1 MLPLGVDDPRVIGE
15 FRLHA
20 QLGAGG
26 MGRVFLASSPGGRE
40 VAVKVVH
47 PYLARDDI
55 FRGRFR
61 REVAAARAVNGG
73 YAAPVI
79 AAGPD
84 DDPPWLATAYV
95 PGPSLQEAV
104 TATGPLPEDAALK
117 LAAGLAEALRAIHA
131 CGLVHRDLKPGNV
144 LLATDGP
151 HVIDF
156 GIARALDGTVLT
168 AAESALD
175 TPFMSPEQAQGLP
188 TGPASDVFSLGGVVY
203 FAATGD
209 GPFGTGHPAVMLYR
223 IMHTEPDLDRLPPGL
238 RDLAAACLA
247 KDPARRPAPAELA
260 TALTGSARPGNS
272 PEGFWPAPIARLIAD
287 HQSRPPADPP
297 SAAAE
302 PRPAVDPPS
311 AAEPPRVG
319 PSRAAPSPAEPPTEP
334 QPVEPQAAEPPTEPQ
349 PIEPHAAAP
358 PEPEAA
364 EPQAA
369 EPQAAEP
376 QAAEPEAA
384 EPQAAEPQTA
394 AALSGPEAAE
404 ARPHEPPPAVP
415 LPAELLPTAAA
426 PAPPAEATADTGP
439 PREVGRRRALATL
452 AGVAA
457 GGLAVAGWELI
468 RPSPLAPGTR
478 RLAAR
483 RALPPHQ
490 PGAKIWSYPVGGP
503 VEAVAAAGPIVFAGT
518 GENSVY
524 ALNATTGALIWRRE
538 ITHAVHDQLVLA
550 GNNVIIGD
558 GIGGGVYALEATTG
572 RQRWRVSSGA
582 VRGLA
587 AAGGVVYAGFAV
599 KSHTTGGV
607 TALSADRGQVVWTVE
622 FGRKLDTTGGLAVS
636 RGVVYLTTSHGEIY
650 AFRAADGRRLWRIA
664 GRNVTF
670 GSAPPVVAGGVVYA
684 SSGNKIPVLYAVHA
698 ATGRGR
704 WHRALGAA
712 AFPAYLAVA
721 DGVVYAGLTRINGA
735 AGLNAGGLSALHA
748 ATGRQLWQVP
758 VAGGVDLAP
767 STAPG
772 VVYTGSNNGALD
784 AWRAGTGTKLW
795 SFSAAALIGTNIAV
809 TDGIVYFGS
818 NDNHVYAVT
827 AQPPAGSAGS
837 SPAGVNLGRLGRP
850 SPARIIG

>member
-1 MLPLGVDDPRVIGE
+1 MRPLGVDDPRVIGE

-26 MGRVFLASSPGGRE
+26 MGRVFLASSPGGHE
-40 VAVKVVH
+40 VAVKVIH

-61 REVAAARAVNGG
+61 REVAAAQAVNGG
-73 YAAPVI
+73 CAAPVI

-104 TATGPLPEDAALK
+104 TATGPLPDDAAVK

-144 LLATDGP
+144 LLAADGP
-151 HVIDF
+151 RVIDF

-168 AAESALD
+168 AAGSALD
-175 TPFMSPEQAQGLP
+175 SPFMSPEQAQGLP

-209 GPFGTGHPAVMLYR
+209 GPFGTGYPPVMLYR

-238 RDLAAACLA
+238 RDLAASCLA
-247 KDPARRPAPAELA
+247 KDPAKRPAPAELA
-260 TALTGSARPGNS
+260 TALMGSAPPGDS
-272 PEGFWPAPIARLIAD
+272 PAAFWPASIARLIAD
-287 HQSRPPADPP
+287 HQSRPAADPP
-297 SAAAE
+297 PRE
-302 PRPAVDPPS
+302 PSP
-311 AAEPPRVG
+311 
-319 PSRAAPSPAEPPTEP
+319 AAPSPAEPPTEP
-334 QPVEPQAAEPPTEPQ
+334 QPVEPQAA
-349 PIEPHAAAP
+349 AAP

-364 EPQAA
+364 AA
-369 EPQAAEP
+369 
-376 QAAEPEAA
+376 
-384 EPQAAEPQTA
+384 
-394 AALSGPEAAE
+394 
-404 ARPHEPPPAVP
+404 PPAVP
-415 LPAELLPTAAA
+415 LPAVPLPAVPLPGATA
-426 PAPPAEATADTGP
+426 PAPPAEATPDTGP
-439 PREVGRRRALATL
+439 PSGVGRRRALAAL
-452 AGVAA
+452 AGVAV

-478 RLAAR
+478 RLTANRVTAR
-483 RALPPHQ
+483 RAGPPDQ
-490 PGAKIWSYPVGGP
+490 PGAKIWSYPVDSP

-524 ALNATTGALIWRRE
+524 ALDAATGALVWRRE

-558 GIGGGVYALEATTG
+558 GIGGGVYALDATTG
-572 RQRWRVSSGA
+572 RRRWRVSSGA

-587 AAGGVVYAGFAV
+587 AADGLVYAGFAIR
-599 KSHTTGGV
+599 SHTARGV
-607 TALSADRGQVVWTVE
+607 TALSADRGQVMWTVE

-636 RGVVYLTTSHGEIY
+636 RGVVYVTTSHGEIY

-664 GRNVTF
+664 GRHVTF
-670 GSAPPVVAGGVVYA
+670 GLAPPVVASGVVYA
-684 SSGNKIPVLYAVHA
+684 SSGNSIPVLYAVHA
-698 ATGRGR
+698 ATGRGL

-784 AWRAGTGTKLW
+784 AWQAGTGTKLW
-795 SFSAAALIGTNIAV
+795 SFSAAGLIGTNIAV

-818 NDNHVYAVT
+818 NDNQVYAVT
-827 AQPPAGSAGS
+827 AQPQAGSA
-837 SPAGVNLGRLGRP
+837 
-850 SPARIIG
+850 

>member
-20 QLGAGG
+20 RLGAGG

-55 FRGRFR
+55 FLGRFR

-104 TATGPLPEDAALK
+104 TGTGPLPEDAALK

-144 LLATDGP
+144 LLAADGP
-151 HVIDF
+151 RVIDF

-223 IMHTEPDLDRLPPGL
+223 IMHTEPDLNRLPPRL
-238 RDLAAACLA
+238 RGLAAACLA
-247 KDPARRPAPAELA
+247 KNPARRPAPAELA
-260 TALTGSARPGNS
+260 TALRGSVPPGDS
-272 PEGFWPAPIARLIAD
+272 PAVFWPAPIARLIAD
-287 HQSRPPADPP
+287 HQSRP
-297 SAAAE
+297 
-302 PRPAVDPPS
+302 
-311 AAEPPRVG
+311 AAEPPPLE
-319 PSRAAPSPAEPPTEP
+319 PSPAAPSPAEPPTEP
-334 QPVEPQAAEPPTEPQ
+334 QPVEPQAAEPQAVEPQ
-349 PIEPHAAAP
+349 AAAP

-364 EPQAA
+364 DAQPAA
-369 EPQAAEP
+369 PPVPEAADAQP
-376 QAAEPEAA
+376 AAPPEPEAA
-384 EPQAAEPQTA
+384 DAEPAAPNEPKTA
-394 AALSGPEAAE
+394 DAQPAAQPVREAAD
-404 ARPHEPPPAVP
+404 ARPGEPPPAVP
-415 LPAELLPTAAA
+415 LPAELLPGAAA
-426 PAPPAEATADTGP
+426 FAPPAGATPDTGP
-439 PREVGRRRALATL
+439 PRGVGRRRVLVAL

-457 GGLAVAGWELI
+457 GGLAAAGWELL

-478 RLAAR
+478 HLTAR
-483 RALPPHQ
+483 QALPPDQ
-490 PGAKIWSYPVGGP
+490 PGAKIWSYPVDSP

-524 ALNATTGALIWRRE
+524 ALDAATGALVWRRE

-558 GIGGGVYALEATTG
+558 GIGGGVYALEAATG

-582 VRGLA
+582 VLGLA
-587 AAGGVVYAGFAV
+587 AAGGVVYAGFAT
-599 KSHTTGGV
+599 KSRTTGGV
-607 TALSADRGQVVWTVE
+607 TALSADRGQVMWTVE

-636 RGVVYLTTSHGEIY
+636 RGVVYVTTSHGEIY

-670 GSAPPVVAGGVVYA
+670 GLAPPVVADGVVYA

-698 ATGRGR
+698 ATGRGLWR
-704 WHRALGAA
+704 RALGAA

-721 DGVVYAGLTRINGA
+721 DGVVYVGLTRINGA

-748 ATGRQLWQVP
+748 TTGRQLWQVP

-784 AWRAGTGTKLW
+784 AWQAGTGTKLW
-795 SFSAAALIGTNIAV
+795 SFSAAGLIGTNIAV

-827 AQPPAGSAGS
+827 AQP
-837 SPAGVNLGRLGRP
+837 
-850 SPARIIG
+850 